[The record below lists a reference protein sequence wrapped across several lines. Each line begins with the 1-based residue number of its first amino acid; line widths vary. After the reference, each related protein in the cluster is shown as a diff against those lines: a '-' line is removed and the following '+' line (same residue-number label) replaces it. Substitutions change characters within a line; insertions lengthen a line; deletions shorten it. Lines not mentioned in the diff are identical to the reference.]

1 MSDNDSSQSTGASNT
16 WLDKLKK
23 TQFHLPQY
31 SFCGPN
37 TNVYG
42 QLETKTPRNT
52 LDKYCQSHDIAYT
65 LSKDKEH
72 RRKHDILLAERAE
85 KNYKKKE
92 TPLREKVE
100 SYLVSKVMRAKAML
114 GKGISTRKKSKSK
127 KKQNKKRKS
136 AKPRAVA
143 VGRVIPLPQSGSGL
157 IPILSAI
164 AKVIN
169 LGIGVREAYKGIKQ
183 LMKEGKPSVG
193 KEQKIGAGLFL
204 RKQPNG
210 DRYSLRVV
218 T

>member
-1 MSDNDSSQSTGASNT
+1 MGK
-16 WLDKLKK
+16 LDICTADDLNSLDDIIRVLLKA
-23 TQFHLPQY
+23 L
-31 SFCGPN
+31 
-37 TNVYG
+37 
-42 QLETKTPRNT
+42 LEFGV
-52 LDKYCQSHDIAYT
+52 DGEQ
-65 LSKDKEH
+65 
-72 RRKHDILLAERAE
+72 
-85 KNYKKKE
+85 KE